1 MQWFSKISFDTKLS
15 HLQAEPPFCGTCI
28 GLLFPLSTD
37 QDPYFVSGLHIA
49 YLDGCSPYIQR
60 NLDPVDYERVIF
72 KHMLKCSASN
82 KTPAAASSRN
92 LLTPRLIRKRSES
105 QSNVEKGA
113 CTFQQLPSVSCSS
126 APKTPSLIYKSA
138 FGIESYQNRRH
149 KIPNIN
155 TGRGEVLL
163 PLVRMSN
170 ESAFEYLKICGFLAN
185 KFSTQCLVHQNPED
199 RFMASPVAPNTS
211 GLTLKERA
219 GIASAY
225 AIRAQSNTYLMHGEG
240 MQGFL
245 DMCLKESD

>member
-1 MQWFSKISFDTKLS
+1 VQWFSKISFDTKLS

-163 PLVRMSN
+163 PL
-170 ESAFEYLKICGFLAN
+170 
-185 KFSTQCLVHQNPED
+185 CLVHQNPED